1 MKLYEIAR
9 EWERLM
15 ERSELMSQEDLQS
28 ELDKLGAEAEVKLTN
43 CWRLIRNLE
52 AEEEALAAEAKRFA
66 DRKKVTTN
74 RVASLKNYV
83 GYCLG
88 AGNGWQSDDG
98 VCKFGWGKCPPSVEI
113 PDESVV
119 PLDYCKAEY
128 TPMRREITKA
138 LLAGEEIEGCTLVV
152 DKISLRVK

>member
-52 AEEEALAAEAKRFA
+52 AEEEALGAEAKRFA
-66 DRKKVTTN
+66 DRKKTTAN

-83 GYCLG
+83 AFCLG

-98 VCKFGWGKCPPSVEI
+98 VCKFAWKKCPASVDIVNEEVI
-113 PDESVV
+113 
-119 PLDYCKAEY
+119 PLDYVRTIYQPDKVAIKE
-128 TPMRREITKA
+128 A
-138 LLAGEEIEGCTLVV
+138 LQKGEQVDGCLLVE
-152 DKISLRVK
+152 DKMSLQVK